1 MGNILNRSRRVAVYG
16 RVSTE
21 HEAQVNA
28 MENQKAWYE
37 DVAKQHPEWV
47 IVGHYFDEGITGT
60 AAKKR
65 PAFMNMLA
73 DAHLHKFDLII
84 TREVCRFARNVVD
97 ALTAT
102 RDLEQIGVEVY
113 FRSLAAHELGQF
125 IVYDFYHQLAGL
137 NGCQHVLSQGFF
149 LNGIGE
155 VFGYLIVHVGIQK
168 CLTYVFQGFRNID
181 FGDLSFTFQNFKR
194 PFQSFA

>member
-60 AAKKR
+60 ATKS
-65 PAFMNMLA
+65 
-73 DAHLHKFDLII
+73 
-84 TREVCRFARNVVD
+84 AR
-97 ALTAT
+97 L
-102 RDLEQIGVEVY
+102 L
-113 FRSLAAHELGQF
+113 
-125 IVYDFYHQLAGL
+125 
-137 NGCQHVLSQGFF
+137 
-149 LNGIGE
+149 
-155 VFGYLIVHVGIQK
+155 
-168 CLTYVFQGFRNID
+168 
-181 FGDLSFTFQNFKR
+181 
-194 PFQSFA
+194 

>member
-60 AAKKR
+60 ATKKR

-73 DAHLHKFDLII
+73 DARLHKFDLII

-97 ALTAT
+97 ALTTT

-113 FRSLAAHELGQF
+113 FISGQ
-125 IVYDFYHQLAGL
+125 
-137 NGCQHVLSQGFF
+137 
-149 LNGIGE
+149 
-155 VFGYLIVHVGIQK
+155 YLDI
-168 CLTYVFQGFRNID
+168 
-181 FGDLSFTFQNFKR
+181 
-194 PFQSFA
+194 